1 MSEVSTVSLHEAA
14 RERYLSYAL
23 SVITARALPDVRDGL
38 KPVQRRILF
47 TMYHELSLHPGGR
60 YRKCAAVVGDVMG
73 KYHPHG
79 DQSIYDALVRMAQD
93 FSLRATLVD
102 PQGNFGSLDG
112 DPPAAMRYTECKLRP
127 LAEELLSEIDRET
140 VDFRPT
146 YDGQRQEPVVLPA
159 PFPQLIVNGVE
170 GIAVGLSTR
179 IPPHNLGEVIAACI
193 AMIDGEAT
201 DVEGLLRHVKGP
213 DFPTGGRIINEPGT
227 LKELYETGHGSV
239 RIQAT
244 WTTEKDGRREL
255 VVITSVP
262 YGQNKAK
269 LVEKIG
275 EDVATKRLPL
285 VVDVRDEST
294 DVVRVVLEL
303 RPGAKPEQVMAW
315 LYKRTGL
322 ETSFPAQ
329 FNALVPS
336 ETGGLPQPVR
346 LDLYAMLDHWLTFRV
361 DTVRR
366 RYTYDLR
373 RLEERIHILEGF
385 AIIFADL
392 DEVIAII
399 RASESKKD
407 AAQKLMVRF
416 HLSELQVE
424 AILETKLYK
433 IARMEIAAI
442 LDELTEKRAAAAEI
456 RAILGSEAR
465 LTAQVRT
472 ELVELSAVYAT
483 PRLTLIGEAPVVLD
497 FDETAYIVKEETFVV
512 VSREGWIKRQGSIT
526 SVDKV
531 RVRDGDEVGW
541 IIQTDTG
548 TSISLFVSDGAVYT
562 MRVDDVPSTTGH
574 GKPLSAFFAVPDGAT
589 LVGVVPHDPR
599 RHKQLLP
606 PATPVPDD
614 PPGPYVIAATR
625 GGRVLRLLLDSY
637 AEPSNRNGRM
647 FARLETGDGVLAA
660 HVCGGGE
667 AALFATQN
675 THVLAFPTAEANL
688 LKAAG
693 KGVTGIKLAGTDAV
707 VVFAVA
713 RAKGEGPEITLSTGR
728 TFQVT
733 LSSAAGPRAGK
744 GRQLLKR
751 GTTEAP
757 PFAVSVWMD
766 PQRTETVQ
774 PKLFEDTSGGEE

>member
-179 IPPHNLGEVIAACI
+179 IPPHNLGEIIAACI
-193 AMIDGEAT
+193 AMIDGDAT

-262 YGQNKAK
+262 YGQNKSK

-366 RYTYDLR
+366 RYLYDLR

-548 TSISLFVSDGAVYT
+548 STLSLFVSDGAVYT

-574 GKPLSAFFAVPDGAT
+574 GKPLSAFFVVSDGAT

-625 GGRVLRLLLDSY
+625 GGRVLRLVLDSY

-667 AALFATQN
+667 AALFASRN

-693 KGVTGIKLAGTDAV
+693 KGVTGIKLAGSDEV

-713 RAKGEGPEITLSTGR
+713 RAKGDGPEITLSTGR
-728 TFQVT
+728 NFQVT
-733 LSSAAGPRAGK
+733 LSAAAGPRAGK